1 MDIGFTV
8 FMKKHTTNWLS
19 TTPSCGRKSI
29 YRRTIGEIII
39 LEPEPKVS
47 HQHLKSPNRQ
57 QHSQVNCS
65 SWQLPLRRGPM
76 TLESTVWS
84 QARSSTN
91 CYWKQ
96 LDTII
101 LNINKWKRNEYTKKW
116 ATSKTVMLR
125 VRSDEGITHTQIHNH
140 TPVHNP
146 RSSLSNKYI
155 EHLQQNE
162 CLMNASFSV
171 TVILT
176 E

>member
-76 TLESTVWS
+76 TLESTV
-84 QARSSTN
+84 RSPGQKFNKLLLETTGYHN
-91 CYWKQ
+91 TKHKQ
-96 LDTII
+96 V
-101 LNINKWKRNEYTKKW
+101 KTK
-116 ATSKTVMLR
+116 
-125 VRSDEGITHTQIHNH
+125 
-140 TPVHNP
+140 
-146 RSSLSNKYI
+146 
-155 EHLQQNE
+155 
-162 CLMNASFSV
+162 
-171 TVILT
+171 
-176 E
+176 